1 MKKHITLSVFMLLF
15 MQSFSQNL
23 KGTILDKNNP
33 EDNLGVLGANIY
45 WLNTSVGTTTNEKG
59 QFELPYK
66 TTYKKLVISFVGYKT
81 DTIEIKNLTP
91 IRHFITEANV
101 LNEVSI
107 VSKKKATAKSYLQT
121 QNMFIVNSDEL
132 LKAAC
137 CNLAESFET
146 NPSIDVN
153 FSDALTGT
161 RQIQM
166 LGLKSPYLLIA
177 QENIPMVRGASQV
190 YGLSF
195 TPGSWVESIQITK
208 GTGTVVNG
216 YESIS
221 GQINA
226 ELVKPLTD
234 DALFING
241 YGNLNGRL
249 ELNTHFNHKFNKKWQ
264 TGFYVHGNYRGEKFD
279 KNNDT
284 FLDAPL
290 ANQINVM
297 NRWQYAN
304 NETGWV
310 SFLTLRY
317 MNDEKQTGQINFN
330 PNTDKGTTNAWGSE
344 IKTNR
349 FDSTLKLGY
358 VFPELPF
365 QNIGFQLAYNNH
377 DQESYFGLRNYN
389 IQQQSVYSNIIFN
402 SIIGDTRHKFKT
414 GLSFSYDTYDELVET
429 INYDRNENN
438 AGAFFEYAYDNTEN
452 LSLTAGFRVDHHN
465 LIGTFITPRLHLRYV
480 PWEKGVFR
488 ASIGKGTRTAS
499 IFAENQQLFAS
510 SRNINITSSGG
521 EIYGLNPET
530 AWNYGI
536 SYLQG
541 FRLFDQ
547 KGDIT
552 LDFYQTNFKN
562 QVVVDWETP
571 QEISFYDLNGSSIA
585 NSFQVETNYE
595 LVKHVNL
602 RMSYKYLDVATD
614 YLSGNLSKPL
624 QPKHRFFT
632 NLSAE
637 THLKENNSQWKFDVT
652 YNFLGEQR
660 LPNTNNILEE
670 HSDAYSLL
678 NMQVTKVFSE
688 RFEIY
693 AGGEN
698 ITNYKQE
705 TPIIGT
711 DNPFG
716 SNFDSTIIYGPIFGS
731 SFYAGFR
738 FKIKQKQL

>member
-705 TPIIGT
+705 TPIIGS